1 MISIG
6 TMVEEYSGSSLLSD
20 CTSGLV
26 GALKTKVEENEDD
39 NEAAID
45 GVCGSGIGLDAE
57 DNWVSS
63 WKGVKL
69 RGGEV
74 ESHDG
79 GDKLYSGSPV
89 STTPCLLKPCGTSG
103 LSCVKSPECNA
114 DLGRSIDNPA
124 CRFSFSALLD
134 DLDNS
139 LISAEGNRGGERAL
153 SAIGLR
159 AKVLESKSWSIDSSC
174 EIQESVNEALLLR
187 VLTNDGFKK
196 ANSRTH
202 MPVR

>member
-1 MISIG
+1 MG

-26 GALKTKVEENEDD
+26 GALKTKAEENDD
-39 NEAAID
+39 DSVAAIV
-45 GVCGSGIGLDAE
+45 GVCGSSIGLDAV
-57 DNWVSS
+57 DNRVSS

-69 RGGEV
+69 RGGDI

-79 GDKLYSGSPV
+79 GVKLYNDWPV
-89 STTPCLLKPCGTSG
+89 STTPCWLKPFGCSG

-124 CRFSFSALLD
+124 CKFSFSVILD
-134 DLDNS
+134 DLGDS
-139 LISAEGNRGGERAL
+139 LISAEGNRGGERRL

-159 AKVLESKSWSIDSSC
+159 ANVLES
-174 EIQESVNEALLLR
+174 
-187 VLTNDGFKK
+187 
-196 ANSRTH
+196 
-202 MPVR
+202 